1 MRPDELEYLNKH
13 RIRNKIDLHST
24 KSNEIEVVISNKM
37 RILQEKM
44 KTLYEK
50 QKNAG
55 GIIDTDRKEE
65 IIILTVT
72 SIILL

>member
-13 RIRNKIDLHST
+13 RIRYKIDLNST
-24 KSNEIEVVISNKM
+24 KTNQIEVVISNKM
-37 RILQEKM
+37 RSLQEKM
-44 KTLYEK
+44 RTLYEK

-65 IIILTVT
+65 IIILTVA
-72 SIILL
+72 SIILM